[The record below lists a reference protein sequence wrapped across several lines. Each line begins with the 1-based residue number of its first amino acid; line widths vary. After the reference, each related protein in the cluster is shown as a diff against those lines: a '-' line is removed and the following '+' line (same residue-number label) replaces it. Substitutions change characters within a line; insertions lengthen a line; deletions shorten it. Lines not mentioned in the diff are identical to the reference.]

1 MSKSLQKPTI
11 LNVETVAR
19 SRLFNVESVDL
30 EFSNGVRRVYERMR
44 PSTREAVMIVPI
56 VDDHI
61 ILIREY
67 AVGTES
73 YELGF
78 SKGLID
84 PGETVDEAA
93 NRELKEEVGFG
104 ANKLTFLKKLSMAPS
119 YFSSKMNILV
129 AEDLYPESLP
139 GDEPEPLPQVR
150 WPLAQLMSLLDEED
164 FNEARNVSAL
174 FLVREWLLAQ
184 GRTLRESAPLAAIK
198 KRPQALFLSE
208 QFVGFTTAV
217 SQGGAHLM
225 DRLLRGLGSFN
236 EVFRAAVAPVSQ
248 LTSAAVDIHRD
259 DPRRRG

>member
-19 SRLFNVESVDL
+19 SRLFTVESVDL

-44 PSTREAVMIVPI
+44 PTNREAVMIVPI
-56 VDDHI
+56 VDDHL

-84 PGETVDEAA
+84 PGESVYEAA

-104 ANKLTFLKKLSMAPS
+104 ANLSMAPS
-119 YFSSKMNILV
+119 YFSSKMNIVV
-129 AEDLYPESLP
+129 AQDLYPESLE

-150 WPLAQLMSLLDEED
+150 WPLAHMMDLLEDPD

-174 FLVREWLLAQ
+174 FLVREWLKGQ
-184 GRTLRESAPLAAIK
+184 GR
-198 KRPQALFLSE
+198 
-208 QFVGFTTAV
+208 V
-217 SQGGAHLM
+217 
-225 DRLLRGLGSFN
+225 
-236 EVFRAAVAPVSQ
+236 
-248 LTSAAVDIHRD
+248 
-259 DPRRRG
+259 

>member
-19 SRLFNVESVDL
+19 SRLFTVESVDL

-44 PSTREAVMIVPI
+44 PTNREAVMIVPI
-56 VDDHI
+56 VDDHL

-84 PGETVDEAA
+84 PGESV
-93 NRELKEEVGFG
+93 
-104 ANKLTFLKKLSMAPS
+104 S
-119 YFSSKMNILV
+119 
-129 AEDLYPESLP
+129 ESLE

-150 WPLAQLMSLLDEED
+150 WPLAHMMDLLEDPD

-174 FLVREWLLAQ
+174 FLVREWLKGQ
-184 GRTLRESAPLAAIK
+184 GR
-198 KRPQALFLSE
+198 
-208 QFVGFTTAV
+208 V
-217 SQGGAHLM
+217 
-225 DRLLRGLGSFN
+225 
-236 EVFRAAVAPVSQ
+236 
-248 LTSAAVDIHRD
+248 
-259 DPRRRG
+259 

>member
-1 MSKSLQKPTI
+1 MSESLQKPTI
-11 LNVETVAR
+11 LNIKTVAS

-44 PSTREAVMIVPI
+44 PSNREAVMIVPI
-56 VDDHI
+56 IDDHL

-84 PGETVDEAA
+84 EGESIYEAA

-104 ANKLTFLKKLSMAPS
+104 ANELTFLKKLSMAPS

-129 AEDLYPESLP
+129 AENLYPESLP

-150 WPLAQLMSLLDEED
+150 WPLKHLMDLLED
-164 FNEARNVSAL
+164 PDFHEARNVSAL
-174 FLVREWLLAQ
+174 FLVREWLKGQ
-184 GRTLRESAPLAAIK
+184 GRL
-198 KRPQALFLSE
+198 
-208 QFVGFTTAV
+208 
-217 SQGGAHLM
+217 
-225 DRLLRGLGSFN
+225 
-236 EVFRAAVAPVSQ
+236 
-248 LTSAAVDIHRD
+248 
-259 DPRRRG
+259 

>member
-11 LNVETVAR
+11 LKVETVAQ

-56 VDDHI
+56 VDEHL

-84 PGETVDEAA
+84 PGETVFEAA

-104 ANKLTFLKKLSMAPS
+104 AHNLTFLKKL
-119 YFSSKMNILV
+119 
-129 AEDLYPESLP
+129 
-139 GDEPEPLPQVR
+139 
-150 WPLAQLMSLLDEED
+150 
-164 FNEARNVSAL
+164 
-174 FLVREWLLAQ
+174 
-184 GRTLRESAPLAAIK
+184 
-198 KRPQALFLSE
+198 
-208 QFVGFTTAV
+208 
-217 SQGGAHLM
+217 
-225 DRLLRGLGSFN
+225 
-236 EVFRAAVAPVSQ
+236 
-248 LTSAAVDIHRD
+248 
-259 DPRRRG
+259 